1 MQKSEISSKR
11 AFIEPSE
18 FFFEKIFS
26 FLSVKHTLV
35 LRKNFFR
42 ALGAHS
48 VEKNSF
54 GWYFGQNRSDL
65 VKKIS
70 AINLNGILFTY

>member
-35 LRKNFFR
+35 LRKIFFR

-48 VEKNSF
+48 VEKKH
-54 GWYFGQNRSDL
+54 L
-65 VKKIS
+65 VGISVKIGRIWLKKFQLLI
-70 AINLNGILFTY
+70 